1 MITMQDIIEEG
12 HPTLRQAAEAV
23 EFPLTEELKE
33 TALAMHEFLVN
44 SQNPEIAEKYGL
56 RAGVGLAA
64 PQINLPKQIFAV
76 HIMSYDEE
84 GNEAEP
90 LLSEILFNPK
100 IISHSVQEVALRD
113 GEGCLSVNREVPGLV
128 PRPRRIRLRYQDME
142 GKEHELRLRDYE
154 AIVVQHELDHLKGI
168 MFYDHINQQQPWYE
182 KPGLELL

>member
-1 MITMQDIIEEG
+1 
-12 HPTLRQAAEAV
+12 
-23 EFPLTEELKE
+23 
-33 TALAMHEFLVN
+33 
-44 SQNPEIAEKYGL
+44 
-56 RAGVGLAA
+56 
-64 PQINLPKQIFAV
+64 
-76 HIMSYDEE
+76 MSYDEE
-84 GNEAEP
+84 GKEAEP

>member
-1 MITMQDIIEEG
+1 MKDIVLEG
-12 HPTLRQAAEAV
+12 HLALRKRAEKLT
-23 EFPLTEELKE
+23 FPLSPEHQELAKE
-33 TALAMHEFLVN
+33 MLEFLHN

-64 PQINLPKQIFAV
+64 PQLGKSIQMIALLVPGFEEEEAILDEVWINPR
-76 HIMSYDEE
+76 IMRE
-84 GNEAEP
+84 
-90 LLSEILFNPK
+90 
-100 IISHSVQEVALRD
+100 SVKKACLKD

>member
-23 EFPLTEELKE
+23 EFPLTDELKE

-64 PQINLPKQIFAV
+64 PQINLAKQIFAV

-128 PRPRRIRLRYQDME
+128 PRPRRIRLRYQDVE

>member
-23 EFPLTEELKE
+23 EFPLTDELKE

-76 HIMSYDEE
+76 HIMSYDEG

-100 IISHSVQEVALRD
+100 IISHSVQEVAF
-113 GEGCLSVNREVPGLV
+113 REVPGLV

>member
-1 MITMQDIIEEG
+1 M
-12 HPTLRQAAEAV
+12 
-23 EFPLTEELKE
+23 
-33 TALAMHEFLVN
+33 
-44 SQNPEIAEKYGL
+44 
-56 RAGVGLAA
+56 
-64 PQINLPKQIFAV
+64 
-76 HIMSYDEE
+76 
-84 GNEAEP
+84 
-90 LLSEILFNPK
+90 
-100 IISHSVQEVALRD
+100 ALRD

>member
-1 MITMQDIIEEG
+1 MITMKDIVLEG
-12 HPTLRQAAEAV
+12 HPALRKRAEKLT
-23 EFPLTEELKE
+23 FPLSPEHQELAKE
-33 TALAMHEFLVN
+33 MLEFLHN
-44 SQNPEIAEKYGL
+44 SQNPEIAEKYAL

-64 PQINLPKQIFAV
+64 PQLGKTIQMIALLVPGFEEEEAILDEVWINPR
-76 HIMSYDEE
+76 IMRE
-84 GNEAEP
+84 
-90 LLSEILFNPK
+90 
-100 IISHSVQEVALRD
+100 SVKKACLKD